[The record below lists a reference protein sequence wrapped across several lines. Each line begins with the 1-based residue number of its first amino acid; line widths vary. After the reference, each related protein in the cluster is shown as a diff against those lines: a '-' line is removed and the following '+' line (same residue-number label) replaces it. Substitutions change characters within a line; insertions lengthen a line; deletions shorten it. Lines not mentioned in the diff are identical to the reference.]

1 VIRVEQSAP
10 QNELKLNDIVSMY
23 FSQYGIN
30 FTVDH
35 FIEIRQ
41 SYYDNKNTASDND
54 ETSSQ

>member
-1 VIRVEQSAP
+1 MEQSTP

-23 FSQYGIN
+23 FSQYGVN

-41 SYYDNKNTASDND
+41 SYYDNKNTNSDND
-54 ETSSQ
+54 ETSSK

>member
-1 VIRVEQSAP
+1 MEQSAP

-41 SYYDNKNTASDND
+41 SYYDNKNTTSDDN
-54 ETSSQ
+54 ETSSK